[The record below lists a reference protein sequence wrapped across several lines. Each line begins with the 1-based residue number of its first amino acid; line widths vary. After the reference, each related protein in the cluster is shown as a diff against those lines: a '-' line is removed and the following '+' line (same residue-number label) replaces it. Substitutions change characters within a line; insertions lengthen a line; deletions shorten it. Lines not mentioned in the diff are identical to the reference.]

1 MKNSSVY
8 QDLKIQFLYFFVA
21 YELLKTNNLN
31 LFVVIFLLVVFDLLY
46 NSKNVFYVLNQFNAS
61 SELETNTILKKLK
74 LNRFL
79 MSFLL
84 IWISFIAYVLYNRKE
99 FWIVLF

>member
-1 MKNSSVY
+1 MKNSTVY

-31 LFVVIFLLVVFDLLY
+31 LFVVIFLLVLFDLIY
-46 NSKNVFYVLNQFNAS
+46 NSKNVFQVLNKFNAS
-61 SELETNTILKKLK
+61 SELDKNTILKKWR

-79 MSFLL
+79 ISFLL
-84 IWISFIAYVLYNRKE
+84 IWISFLAYVLYSRQE
-99 FWIVLF
+99 FWKVLF

>member
-1 MKNSSVY
+1 MKNSTVY
-8 QDLKIQFLYFFVA
+8 QDLKNQFLYFFVA
-21 YELLKTNNLN
+21 YELLKTTNLK
-31 LFVVIFLLVVFDLLY
+31 LFAILFLLVLADLIY
-46 NSKNVFYVLNQFNAS
+46 NSRNVFQVLNQFNAS
-61 SELETNTILKKLK
+61 SELDTNTHLKKWK

-84 IWISFIAYVLYNRKE
+84 MWISIIAYVLFIRKE

>member
-1 MKNSSVY
+1 MKNSTVY
-8 QDLKIQFLYFFVA
+8 QDLKNQFLYFFVA
-21 YELLKTNNLN
+21 YELLKTTNLR
-31 LFVVIFLLVVFDLLY
+31 LFVVLFLIALADLIF
-46 NSKNVFYVLNQFNAS
+46 NSKNVIQVLNQFNTTT
-61 SELETNTILKKLK
+61 ELDTNTNLKKWK

-84 IWISFIAYVLYNRKE
+84 MWISFIAYVLFIRKE

>member
-1 MKNSSVY
+1 MKNSTVY
-8 QDLKIQFLYFFVA
+8 QDLKNQFLYFFVA
-21 YELLKTNNLN
+21 YELLKTTNLK
-31 LFVVIFLLVVFDLLY
+31 LFAILFLLVLADLIY
-46 NSKNVFYVLNQFNAS
+46 NSRNVFQVLNQFNAS
-61 SELETNTILKKLK
+61 SELDINTNLKKWK

-84 IWISFIAYVLYNRKE
+84 IWISFIAYVLYIRKE

>member
-1 MKNSSVY
+1 MKNESVY

-31 LFVVIFLLVVFDLLY
+31 LFVVIFLLVVLDLLY
-46 NSKNVFYVLNQFNAS
+46 NSKNVFYVLNQLNAS
-61 SELETNTILKKLK
+61 SELDTNTILKKWK

-79 MSFLL
+79 ISFLL
-84 IWISFIAYVLYNRKE
+84 IWISFIAYVIYIRKE

>member
-1 MKNSSVY
+1 MKNSTIY

-31 LFVVIFLLVVFDLLY
+31 LFVVLLLLVLFDVLY

-61 SELETNTILKKLK
+61 SDLETNTILKKWR
-74 LNRFL
+74 LNRSL
-79 MSFLL
+79 ISFLI
-84 IWISFIAYVLYNRKE
+84 IWISFLAYVLYSRQE
-99 FWIVLF
+99 FWKVLF

>member
-1 MKNSSVY
+1 MKKTNVY

-46 NSKNVFYVLNQFNAS
+46 NCKNVFYVLNQFNAS

>member
-46 NSKNVFYVLNQFNAS
+46 NSKNVFFMPEFLTEKNWKNDFITNKNWIFGLLEES
-61 SELETNTILKKLK
+61 DELFKSGHLK
-74 LNRFL
+74 
-79 MSFLL
+79 S
-84 IWISFIAYVLYNRKE
+84 
-99 FWIVLF
+99 

>member
-1 MKNSSVY
+1 MKNSTVY

-21 YELLKTNNLN
+21 YELFKTTNLK
-31 LFVVIFLLVVFDLLY
+31 LFTILFLLVLADLIY
-46 NSKNVFYVLNQFNAS
+46 NSKNVIQVFTQINTS
-61 SELETNTILKKLK
+61 SEVDSNTNLKKWK

-79 MSFLL
+79 VGILFFWICFLMYV
-84 IWISFIAYVLYNRKE
+84 SFIRKD

>member
-8 QDLKIQFLYFFVA
+8 LDFKNQFLYFFVA
-21 YELLKTNNLN
+21 YELLKTTNVK
-31 LFVVIFLLVVFDLLY
+31 LFAILFLLLMADVLY
-46 NSKNVFYVLNQFNAS
+46 NSKNVIQIINKINVPMEVDIHNKY
-61 SELETNTILKKLK
+61 KKWK

-79 MSFLL
+79 VAILFFWICFLMYV
-84 IWISFIAYVLYNRKE
+84 SFIRKD

>member
-1 MKNSSVY
+1 MKNSTVY

-21 YELLKTNNLN
+21 YELFKTTNLK
-31 LFVVIFLLVVFDLLY
+31 LFIILFLLVLADLIY
-46 NSKNVFYVLNQFNAS
+46 NSKNVIQVFTQINTS
-61 SELETNTILKKLK
+61 SEVDSNTNLKKWK

-79 MSFLL
+79 VAILFFWICFL
-84 IWISFIAYVLYNRKE
+84 IYVSFIRKD

>member
-1 MKNSSVY
+1 MKKLTVY

-21 YELLKTNNLN
+21 YELFKTTNLK
-31 LFVVIFLLVVFDLLY
+31 LFIILFLLVLADLIY
-46 NSKNVFYVLNQFNAS
+46 NSKNVIQVFTHINTS
-61 SELETNTILKKLK
+61 SEIDSNTNLKKWK

-79 MSFLL
+79 VAILFFWICFL
-84 IWISFIAYVLYNRKE
+84 IYVSFIRKD

>member
-8 QDLKIQFLYFFVA
+8 QDLKIQFLYFFIA

-31 LFVVIFLLVVFDLLY
+31 LFVVIFLLVLFDLLY
-46 NSKNVFYVLNQFNAS
+46 NSKNVFQVLNQFNAS
-61 SELETNTILKKLK
+61 SELDTNTILKKWK

-84 IWISFIAYVLYNRKE
+84 IWISFIAYVLYIRKE

>member
-1 MKNSSVY
+1 MKKSTVY

-21 YELLKTNNLN
+21 YELFKTTNLK
-31 LFVVIFLLVVFDLLY
+31 LFTILFLLVLADLIY
-46 NSKNVFYVLNQFNAS
+46 NSKNVIQVFTQINTS
-61 SELETNTILKKLK
+61 SEVDSNTNLKKWK

-79 MSFLL
+79 VAILFFWICFL
-84 IWISFIAYVLYNRKE
+84 IYVSFIRKD

>member
-1 MKNSSVY
+1 MKNSTVY

-21 YELLKTNNLN
+21 YEILKTTNLK
-31 LFVVIFLLVVFDLLY
+31 LFTILFLLVLADLIY
-46 NSKNVFYVLNQFNAS
+46 NSKNVIQVFTQINTS
-61 SELETNTILKKLK
+61 SEVDSNTNLKKWK

-79 MSFLL
+79 VAILFFWICFL
-84 IWISFIAYVLYNRKE
+84 IYVSFIRKD

>member
-1 MKNSSVY
+1 MKNSTLY

-21 YELLKTNNLN
+21 YELFKTTNLK
-31 LFVVIFLLVVFDLLY
+31 LFIILFLLVLADLIY
-46 NSKNVFYVLNQFNAS
+46 NSKNVIHVFTQINTS
-61 SELETNTILKKLK
+61 SEVDSNTNLKKWK

-79 MSFLL
+79 VAILFFWICFLMYV
-84 IWISFIAYVLYNRKE
+84 SFIRKD

>member
-1 MKNSSVY
+1 MKNSTLY

-21 YELLKTNNLN
+21 YELFKTTNLK
-31 LFVVIFLLVVFDLLY
+31 LFIILFLLVLADLIY
-46 NSKNVFYVLNQFNAS
+46 NSKNVIQVFTQINTS
-61 SELETNTILKKLK
+61 SEVDSNTNLKKWK

-79 MSFLL
+79 VAILFFWICFLMYV
-84 IWISFIAYVLYNRKE
+84 SFIRKD

>member
-61 SELETNTILKKLK
+61 SEFETNTILKKLK

-79 MSFLL
+79 VSFLL

>member
-1 MKNSSVY
+1 MKNSTVY

-21 YELLKTNNLN
+21 YELFKTTNLK
-31 LFVVIFLLVVFDLLY
+31 LFIILFLLVLADLIY
-46 NSKNVFYVLNQFNAS
+46 NSKNVIQVFTQINTS
-61 SELETNTILKKLK
+61 SEVDSNTNLKKWK

-79 MSFLL
+79 VAILFFWICFLMYV
-84 IWISFIAYVLYNRKE
+84 SFIRKD

>member
-1 MKNSSVY
+1 MKNSTLY

-21 YELLKTNNLN
+21 YELFKTTNLK
-31 LFVVIFLLVVFDLLY
+31 LFIILFLLVLADLIY
-46 NSKNVFYVLNQFNAS
+46 NSKNVIQVFTQINTS
-61 SELETNTILKKLK
+61 SEVDSNTNLKKWK

-79 MSFLL
+79 VAILFFWICFL
-84 IWISFIAYVLYNRKE
+84 IYVSFIRKD

>member
-61 SELETNTILKKLK
+61 SELEKNTILKKLK

>member
-1 MKNSSVY
+1 MKNSTVY

-21 YELLKTNNLN
+21 YELFKTTNLK
-31 LFVVIFLLVVFDLLY
+31 LFTILFLLVFADLIY
-46 NSKNVFYVLNQFNAS
+46 NSKNVIQVFTQINTS
-61 SELETNTILKKLK
+61 SEVDLNTNLKKWK
-74 LNRFL
+74 LNGYL

-84 IWISFIAYVLYNRKE
+84 IWISFIAYVLYIRKE

>member
-1 MKNSSVY
+1 MKNSTLY

-21 YELLKTNNLN
+21 YELFKTTNLK
-31 LFVVIFLLVVFDLLY
+31 LFTILFLLVLADLIY
-46 NSKNVFYVLNQFNAS
+46 NSKNIIQVFTQINTS
-61 SELETNTILKKLK
+61 SEVDSNADLKKWK

-79 MSFLL
+79 VAILFFWICFLMYV
-84 IWISFIAYVLYNRKE
+84 SFIRKD